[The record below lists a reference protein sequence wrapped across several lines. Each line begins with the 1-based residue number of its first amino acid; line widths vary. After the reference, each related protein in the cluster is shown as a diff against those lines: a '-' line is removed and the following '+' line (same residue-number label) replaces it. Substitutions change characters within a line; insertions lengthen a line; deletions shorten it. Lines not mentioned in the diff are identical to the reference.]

1 MPLERVSQGFRDIS
15 MTFQNNPLNSDL
27 IVLKNET
34 AIARSIRNIVFTLP
48 GEKFF
53 NPNFGSRVSRSLF
66 ENVDEISASN
76 IRDEIATSIVNYESR
91 VNLRSVDVIPD
102 YDNNS
107 LDVTIIYNIVG
118 IDIPSTAI
126 RVRFATNKINAI
138 SKFFKSRFRSDK
150 N

>member
-66 ENVDEISASN
+66 ENIDEISASS
-76 IRDEIATSIVNYESR
+76 IRDEIATSIVNFEPR
-91 VNLRSVDVIPD
+91 VELINVQTLPD
-102 YDNNS
+102 YDNGAFN
-107 LDVTIIYNIVG
+107 VNITYRVVG
-118 IDIPSTAI
+118 ADIPAQQLEFVLQPT
-126 RVRFATNKINAI
+126 R
-138 SKFFKSRFRSDK
+138 
-150 N
+150 